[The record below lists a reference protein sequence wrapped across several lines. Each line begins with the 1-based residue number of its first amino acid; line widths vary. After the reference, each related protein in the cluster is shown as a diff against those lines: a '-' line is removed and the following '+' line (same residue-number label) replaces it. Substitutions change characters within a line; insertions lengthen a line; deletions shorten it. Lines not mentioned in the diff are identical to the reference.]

1 MTRQLGQVM
10 GIHVNIG
17 EAKNRLSEL
26 IAASLRGEE
35 VILSK
40 AGKPVARIL
49 ALEEAVADDKER
61 VIAERKAKWDA
72 WIGGKAG
79 LMLADAGDLFLE
91 PTFSDVEMDEFL
103 NSPNDPS
110 NH

>member
-1 MTRQLGQVM
+1 M

-49 ALEEAVADDKER
+49 ALEGAVEAENER
-61 VIAERKAKWDA
+61 IVAERKKQWDA
-72 WIGGKAG
+72 WIGSFAG
-79 LMLADAGDLFLE
+79 RMPASAG
-91 PTFSDVEMDEFL
+91 DEFL
-103 NSPNDPS
+103 TPTYSDDEMDAFMNDPK
-110 NH
+110 NPLNW

>member
-1 MTRQLGQVM
+1 M

-49 ALEEAVADDKER
+49 ALDEAVADAK
-61 VIAERKAKWDA
+61 AERLAKWDA
-72 WIGGKAG
+72 WIGSFAGKFPEGAG
-79 LMLADAGDLFLE
+79 
-91 PTFSDVEMDEFL
+91 DEFL
-103 NSPNDPS
+103 KPTYTDEELDSFS
-110 NH
+110 QGF

>member
-1 MTRQLGQVM
+1 M

-49 ALEEAVADDKER
+49 ALDEAKADAK
-61 VIAERKAKWDA
+61 AEHIAKWDA
-72 WIGGKAG
+72 WIGSLAG
-79 LMLADAGDLFLE
+79 QFPPDALDVFDE
-91 PTFSDVEMDEFL
+91 PAFTDKEIDSFSQGF
-103 NSPNDPS
+103 
-110 NH
+110 

>member
-1 MTRQLGQVM
+1 M

-40 AGKPVARIL
+40 AGRPVARIL
-49 ALEEAVADDKER
+49 ALDEAVID
-61 VIAERKAKWDA
+61 AKGARTAQRRAQWEA
-72 WIGGKAG
+72 WIGSKAG
-79 LMLADAGDLFLE
+79 SMSADVGDLFLE
-91 PTFSDVEMDEFL
+91 PTYSDKQMDAFL
-103 NSPNDPS
+103 NNPNDPL
-110 NH
+110 NL

>member
-1 MTRQLGQVM
+1 M

-49 ALEEAVADDKER
+49 ALDEAKADAK
-61 VIAERKAKWDA
+61 AERAAKWDA
-72 WIGGKAG
+72 YIGSGKGTVDPDFDWFA
-79 LMLADAGDLFLE
+79 
-91 PTFSDVEMDEFL
+91 PTFSDDEIESFTKF
-103 NSPNDPS
+103 PDE
-110 NH
+110 